1 MNNRFKKTALAVASG
16 LGLMALVPSA
26 FCDREVKLDPFH
38 MQIVGKYF
46 GSSEDIVNLEMVN
59 SKFKDMGK
67 IYRFNP
73 TFYDKVV
80 FTDIETC
87 VVYPQEVRRT
97 VKFENRIKHIVYLE
111 GSFDDEL
118 IDNVLKENGA
128 LKWKKEITP
137 NDPENVIYGF
147 NLHFYNQEGNVITFC
162 FNPFKLSD
170 QLTGRDD
177 RIYFDRLFLDYNNFL
192 SLCGVNKSIDTD
204 KVKKELKTITL
215 PSSLTV
221 LDMASFLDFKGLEK
235 VYVSD
240 FVNEVSS
247 HAFIGCDNLKEIHYK
262 GKVYKTP
269 EEFREAFKIG
279 PYAGYDNISDIKVLD
294 SIKQIGAYA
303 FEDCKSLKSVVLPSS
318 VEKIC
323 NSAFWFCKNLAKV
336 EIPDSVKEIENRA
349 FEECV
354 ALTEVK
360 LPYGIKKIADG
371 TFLCCSSLKGI
382 SIPDSVKEIGQEA
395 FKHCVNL
402 KNVKISNSTQIID
415 CCAFENC
422 KLLTEINIPN
432 SVREIRYGAFS
443 ECSNLKKIN
452 IPDSVLRVDRN
463 VFDGCYSLT
472 HIEYR
477 KKVYKSAEDFITAF
491 CIGPY
496 AGYTDFK
503 DVKISNLIN
512 KIDKFAFYNCTS
524 LESVKIPSSV
534 VDIDNSAF
542 FNCLSLSS
550 VKISDSVKK
559 IGDMAFG
566 KCESLTEIEI
576 PDSVDNIGASA
587 FIECE
592 NLSSVRLPSLLSE
605 IRKSM
610 FMNCKKL
617 KNIDIPNSTAKID
630 DYVFYKCDSLKEF
643 LIPESVKEIGKK
655 AFAYCK
661 LLENIQILGD
671 IEEISEGM
679 FYACQSLKRIEIPG
693 TVKKIGANS
702 FNKCISLEEIK
713 IPNGVE
719 TIGDCAFNDC
729 VSLSKIVIPDSV
741 VAIGYRTF
749 DGCMNLKSISYKG
762 KDYKS
767 IDEFVRGFIIENQRN
782 NNV

>member
-16 LGLMALVPSA
+16 LGLMALTPRA
-26 FCDREVKLDPFH
+26 FCAREVKIDPFH

-46 GSSEDIVNLEMVN
+46 ESSEDIVNLEMVN
-59 SKFKDMGK
+59 NKFIDMGK
-67 IYRFNP
+67 RYRFNP
-73 TFYDKVV
+73 TFYDGQV

-87 VVYPQEVRRT
+87 VVYPREVKRT
-97 VKFENRIKHIVYLE
+97 VTFENNIKHIVYLE
-111 GSFDDEL
+111 GSFDAEL
-118 IDNVLKENGA
+118 IDDVLTQNDA
-128 LKWKKEITP
+128 LQWEKEISP
-137 NDPENVIYGF
+137 SDPENVIYGF
-147 NLHFYNQEGNVITFC
+147 NLHFYNQGKIITFC

-170 QLTGRDD
+170 KLTGRDD
-177 RIYFDRLFLDYNNFL
+177 RIYFERLFLDYNNFL
-192 SLCGVNKSIDTD
+192 SSCGINNPIDIE

-215 PSSLTV
+215 PSSLTI
-221 LDMASFLDFKGLEK
+221 LDMTSFLDFKGLEK

-240 FVNEVSS
+240 FVEDVSS

-262 GKVYKTP
+262 GKVYGTP

-279 PYAGYDNISDIKVLD
+279 PYAGYDNIKDIKVLD
-294 SIKQIGAYA
+294 SIKEIAPYA
-303 FEDCKSLKSVVLPSS
+303 FEDCRSLNSVILPSS

-323 NSAFWFCKNLAKV
+323 NNAFWFCKNLTKI

-349 FEECV
+349 FEECL

-360 LPYGIKKIADG
+360 LPYGIKRIAEN
-371 TFLCCSSLKGI
+371 TFLCCSGLKSI
-382 SIPDSVKEIGQEA
+382 SIPDSVEEIGQEA

-402 KNVKISNSTQIID
+402 KNVKISNSTRIID

-422 KLLTEINIPN
+422 KLLTEVNIPN

-463 VFDGCYSLT
+463 VFDGCHSLT

-477 KKVYKSAEDFITAF
+477 KKIYTSAEDFITAF
-491 CIGPY
+491 CVGPY
-496 AGYTDFK
+496 AGYKDFK
-503 DVKISNLIN
+503 DVKISSLIN

-534 VDIDNSAF
+534 VNIDNSAF
-542 FNCLSLSS
+542 FNCRSLSS
-550 VKISDSVKK
+550 IKISDSVKR
-559 IGDMAFG
+559 IGEMAFG
-566 KCESLTEIEI
+566 KCESLAEIEI
-576 PDSVDNIGASA
+576 PDSVNSIGSSA

-592 NLSSVRLPSLLSE
+592 NLSSVKLPSSLSE
-605 IRKSM
+605 IKKSM
-610 FMNCKKL
+610 FMNCKEL
-617 KNIDIPNSTAKID
+617 KNIDIPNSTTKIG
-630 DYVFYKCDSLKEF
+630 DYVFYKCSSLKEF
-643 LIPESVKEIGKK
+643 LVPESVKEIGKK
-655 AFAYCK
+655 VFAFCK

-679 FYACQSLKRIEIPG
+679 FYNCTNLKKIEIPG

-741 VAIGYRTF
+741 VAIGYRVF

-767 IDEFVRGFIIENQRN
+767 IDEFVRGFITENQRN
-782 NNV
+782 KNV